1 MHLIVP
7 GCAITTY
14 LVITDAPEVRGATQ
28 VTLAPESMFDV
39 AVTEVGAPG
48 FVTGMIGSLSS
59 DTELSP
65 EPLRA

>member
-7 GCAITTY
+7 GCAITSY
-14 LVITDAPEVRGATQ
+14 LVITEDPVDCGATQ

-48 FVTGMIGSLSS
+48 VVTGMIGSLSS
-59 DTELSP
+59 DAELSP